1 MTDLD
6 PLLHPFRDDL
16 AAAYLK
22 DRVAAPRYV
31 EGARRQVARG
41 ILDLR
46 RAPRDDAP
54 LDSQLLHGEAV
65 NVYDEAGGWAWVQ
78 SAGDGY
84 VGYVAAAA
92 LSERVAAPTHSLA
105 ALRSYLLTE
114 PDFKAPA
121 LDLLSMASP
130 LAVVEERQGFARLDG
145 GGWIF
150 AGHLA
155 PLGET
160 VADHAETALAFLG
173 TPYLWGGR
181 SSLGLDCSALVQIA
195 LARAGVFAL
204 RDTHMQEEVLGAPLA
219 ETAGIARGDLLFL
232 PDHVAIALDPE
243 TVVHATALHM
253 AVAIEPLAQLE
264 ARSRESNGRG
274 VTGVRRPRLQGGSVQ
289 SGGPAG

>member
-6 PLLHPFRDDL
+6 PHLHPFRDDL

-22 DRVAAPRYV
+22 DRVAAPRYA
-31 EGARRQVARG
+31 EGTRRQVARG

-65 NVYDEAGGWAWVQ
+65 NVYDEAEGWAWVQ

-84 VGYVAAAA
+84 VGYAEAAA
-92 LSERVAAPTHSLA
+92 LSDRVAAPTHSLA
-105 ALRSYLLTE
+105 ALRSYLFAE
-114 PDFKAPA
+114 PDFKAPS

-130 LAVVEERQGFARLDG
+130 LAVVEERQGFARLAG
-145 GGWIF
+145 GGWVF

-160 VADHAETALAFLG
+160 VADYVETALAFLG

-181 SSLGLDCSALVQIA
+181 SSVGLDCSALVQIA

-204 RDTHMQEEVLGAPLA
+204 RDTHMQEEILGEPL
-219 ETAGIARGDLLFL
+219 ERDAGIARGDLVFL
-232 PDHVAIALDPE
+232 PDHVAIARDPE

-253 AVAIEPLAQLE
+253 AVAVEPLAQLE
-264 ARSRESNGRG
+264 ARSRAANGQG
-274 VTGVRRPRLQGGSVQ
+274 VTGVRRPSVPVP
-289 SGGPAG
+289 GPDR